1 MSLRHPVE
9 GNESSFT
16 DITKY
21 IYLSLP
27 ETTLISVYQRLA
39 MKSKIK
45 ASKIFTIGYHHW
57 TYFVIEKP
65 ILLRISRFYYT
76 FLFVKHIL
84 LHMSAVVWVVFLPRE
99 LHVRTMGAEE
109 SYIYMYIRRVVYIH
123 IYIRRARQATEWRT
137 RIECFKLQ
145 VIFYKRATNYR
156 ALLRKITYE
165 NKASYESTP
174 HCKHVTR

>member
-1 MSLRHPVE
+1 MSLRHPVD
-9 GNESSFT
+9 GSESSFT

-27 ETTLISVYQRLA
+27 ETTHISVYQRLA

-45 ASKIFTIGYHHW
+45 ASKIFTIGYHRW
-57 TYFVIEKP
+57 THFVIEKP

-76 FLFVKHIL
+76 YLFVKHIL

-109 SYIYMYIRRVVYIH
+109 SYIYGGRRVVYIYVYKKSR
-123 IYIRRARQATEWRT
+123 IYTYI
-137 RIECFKLQ
+137 
-145 VIFYKRATNYR
+145 YKKSQTGYR
-156 ALLRKITYE
+156 MANTHRML
-165 NKASYESTP
+165 
-174 HCKHVTR
+174 